1 MRARSH
7 VANQR
12 SSTSP
17 AATASIAVSA
27 WSTSV
32 DLAFASY
39 AASIPPP
46 APWMGPGAIL
56 TLSPDFRGECKD
68 GRVDVE
74 RRRLW
79 AGGAAALLMAVSLTG
94 CGGDDGG
101 VLPDVEGTTTTAD
114 VVAET
119 TTTVLEVE
127 STAAGTPLPRGF
139 TYGNIEFTLTK
150 LEFSNAS
157 PGTYLED
164 EPEPTAEQLLYVSFT
179 AAFEDDFP
187 GVYDEWDADN
197 FQLVTSAGRTIAAS
211 GVDFRS
217 NISVSGRTPTEATV
231 VFPADADE
239 VEGATFR
246 LDDGTH
252 LAAEVPLDGTVPAD
266 PYPITATVSGEA
278 PVTYE
283 GGCTDATG
291 TVKVLGGEW
300 DVDRGADA
308 EGEFITGT
316 GTQRTLDDNR
326 YLRVRVQSVASAGT
340 CGGTIVNGDHFRLVV
355 DGLPI
360 GSDNVKR
367 SALLANGEGKEFVWG
382 YAVPADA
389 ESVTLEVGTTGG
401 TVATFPV
408 TVPALP

>member
-1 MRARSH
+1 VNRRLACG
-7 VANQR
+7 
-12 SSTSP
+12 
-17 AATASIAVSA
+17 AAVLLAVS
-27 WSTSV
+27 T
-32 DLAFASY
+32 LAA
-39 AASIPPP
+39 
-46 APWMGPGAIL
+46 
-56 TLSPDFRGECKD
+56 
-68 GRVDVE
+68 
-74 RRRLW
+74 
-79 AGGAAALLMAVSLTG
+79 
-94 CGGDDGG
+94 CGGDDGA
-101 VLPDVEGTTTTAD
+101 LEGADETTTTAAE
-114 VVAET
+114 VVET
-119 TTTVLEVE
+119 TTTVLELE
-127 STAAGTPLPRGF
+127 STDAGIDLPRGF
-139 TYGNIEFTLTK
+139 TYGHVEFTLTK
-150 LEFSNAS
+150 VEFSNAS

-187 GVYDEWDADN
+187 GVTDQWGADD
-197 FQLVTSAGRTIAAS
+197 FQLVTSAGRTIAGS

-217 NISVSGRTPTEATV
+217 SVSVSARTATEAAV

-252 LAAEVPLDGTVPAD
+252 LPAEVPLDGAVPTD
-266 PYPITATVSGEA
+266 PYPIAATVSGEA

-283 GGCTDATG
+283 GGCADATG

-300 DVDRGADA
+300 DVDRGVDA
-308 EGEFITGT
+308 EARFITGT
-316 GTQRTLDDNR
+316 GTQRTLEDER
-326 YLRVRVQSVASAGT
+326 FLRVTVQSVAASGT

-360 GSDNVKR
+360 GSDNVNR

-389 ESVTLEVGTTGG
+389 KSITLEVGTTGG